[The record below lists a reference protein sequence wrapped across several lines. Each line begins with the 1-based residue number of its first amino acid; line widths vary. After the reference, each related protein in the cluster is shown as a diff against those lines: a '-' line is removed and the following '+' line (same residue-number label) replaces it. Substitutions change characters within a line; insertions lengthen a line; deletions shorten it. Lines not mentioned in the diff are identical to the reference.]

1 MNKQYRVKKTIEIEK
16 ILKEKNFSGNS
27 YFSVYKRKNPET
39 SHFRYAISVGKKL
52 GNAVVR
58 NKIKRQIRAIL
69 NELNIDLN
77 KNIDVFIIAKVKIL
91 DISYQEML
99 KQLKYLFNKQKLI
112 KGEKN
117 D

>member
-1 MNKQYRVKKTIEIEK
+1 MNKQYRVKKSNEIEK
-16 ILKEKNFSGNS
+16 ILKEKKFSSNS
-27 YFSVYKRKNPET
+27 YFSVYKRNNPET

-52 GNAVVR
+52 GNAVIR
-58 NKIKRQIRAIL
+58 NKLKRQIRAVI

-77 KNIDVFIIAKVKIL
+77 RNTDVFIIAKVKIL

-99 KQLKYLFNKQKLI
+99 KQLEYLFNKQKLI

>member
-1 MNKQYRVKKTIEIEK
+1 MNKQYRVKKSNEIKK
-16 ILKEKNFSGNS
+16 ILKEKKFSSNS
-27 YFSVYKRKNPET
+27 YFSVYKRNNPET

-52 GNAVVR
+52 GNAVIR
-58 NKIKRQIRAIL
+58 NKLKRQIRAVI

-77 KNIDVFIIAKVKIL
+77 RNTDVFIIAKVKIL

-99 KQLKYLFNKQKLI
+99 KQLEYLFNKQKLI

>member
-1 MNKQYRVKKTIEIEK
+1 MNKQYRVKKSNEIEK
-16 ILKEKNFSGNS
+16 ILKEKKFSVNS

-77 KNIDVFIIAKVKIL
+77 KNTDVFIIAKVKVL
-91 DISYQEML
+91 DIQYQEML
-99 KQLKYLFNKQKLI
+99 KQLEYLFNKQKLI